1 MCLERSYFWPLLSG
15 LLIWSK
21 MGNDECRKRIYDY
34 DATCFEQRMI
44 GQQCKVIIND
54 YRTRLLNKEI
64 RKKIK
69 ENYIPI
75 KIGDILIPGFKILPE
90 QPLNKKIWIEGDYY
104 SPTSLL
110 EIDGKKIADK
120 LVHLQ
125 QGEYTFRN
133 TSARPVFLVYIF
145 DKEKIR
151 NRKELFHGE

>member
-1 MCLERSYFWPLLSG
+1 MAYMCLERSYFWPLLSG

-64 RKKIK
+64 KKKIK

-75 KIGDILIPGFKILPE
+75 KIGDILIPGFKIRPKE
-90 QPLNKKIWIEGDYY
+90 NFEKKIWIEGYYY
-104 SPTSLL
+104 SPTLSLK
-110 EIDGKKIADK
+110 IDGREITKKIFELK
-120 LVHLQ
+120 QKKYLF
-125 QGEYTFRN
+125 YN
-133 TSARPVFLVYIF
+133 SATRPVFLVHVFNQILNDF
-145 DKEKIR
+145 
-151 NRKELFHGE
+151 